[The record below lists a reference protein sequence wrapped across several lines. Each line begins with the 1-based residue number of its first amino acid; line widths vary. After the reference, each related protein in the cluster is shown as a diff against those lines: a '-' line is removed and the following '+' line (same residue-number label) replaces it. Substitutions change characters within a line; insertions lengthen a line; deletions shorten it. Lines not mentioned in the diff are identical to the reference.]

1 MNLAPGTR
9 IGPYEITAKLG
20 EGGMGVV
27 YRARDPRL
35 GRDVAIKVLPELV
48 AQDAERLGRFEREA
62 KLLASLNHPNIAA
75 VLGVEQSGSVR
86 ALVME
91 LVEGETLAER
101 LQRGALDVDDTVAIA
116 RQIAE
121 ALEEAHEKGIVHR
134 DLKPQNVKLTPE
146 GKVKVLDFG
155 LAKAM
160 DADGGSS
167 SASRVANSPTMTY
180 AGTIAGVILGTA
192 AYMSPE
198 QAKGRPVDRRADI
211 WAFGVVLFEM
221 LTGRSL
227 FGAETVPETLGA
239 IFSREIPLRDL
250 PAAVPRP
257 LRRLLERCL
266 ERDPKLRL
274 RDIGEARIALA
285 GPLTAEPDTPA
296 VAVRGSRVPWMLA
309 LIGLVLAASFGAIAL
324 RREPQASRL
333 VRSSVLPPK
342 GASLEESLALS
353 PDGRTLLFVAYEES
367 GNRALYRR
375 DLGSLQATKVE
386 GTEGAVMPF
395 WSPDGRHLGFFADG
409 KLKRIDAGG
418 GAVRTLADA
427 PTPRGGA
434 WGEDGTIVF
443 AGAFRSGLLAVPA
456 SGGPVRELT
465 KLDEARKEKSHRW
478 PSFLPGGK
486 RLLFVAQT
494 GEGGAPNDASTVEAL
509 TLATGERKVLVT
521 ANCSAQYAADHLLY
535 WTQGNLMAR
544 RFDPGTLE
552 VGSEDH
558 LVAEHVAYTQN
569 EQAVFSVSG
578 EGTLAYAEGADIG
591 RSTLQWVD
599 RAGKPLGTI
608 AGPETFDSGFSL
620 SPDGRRVAAAVT
632 LQGVGNSDVWI
643 YDLTSGTSDRLTFE
657 AANEQRPAWSPDG
670 RQVAYVSVR
679 KNDGEIF
686 ARAASGMGEE
696 RCLATDE
703 VGMWLTD
710 WPREGS
716 WLVVGAS
723 DSGTGED
730 LRRYDLADRRATT
743 LVATPAGERNGAVS
757 PDGRWLAYQAD
768 EAGRD
773 EIYVRALE
781 PEGGRWQI
789 SRSGGAHPRW
799 RADGREL
806 YYVVV
811 PDWLVAVE
819 VHAGPAGFE
828 AGTPTPL
835 FRAPFLFQGG
845 IRPFD
850 PAPDGGRLVINV
862 LAREDD
868 DTPITLV
875 ESWPTLLRGD

>member
-1 MNLAPGTR
+1 VNLAPGTR
-9 IGPYEITAKLG
+9 VGPYEITSKLG

-35 GRDVAIKVLPELV
+35 GRDVAIKVLPELMS
-48 AQDAERLGRFEREA
+48 QDAERLSRFERES

-75 VLGVEQSGSVR
+75 VLGIEEAGGMR

-91 LVEGETLAER
+91 LVEGETLGER
-101 LQRGALDVDDTVAIA
+101 LQRGAIGADDAVTIA

-134 DLKPQNVKLTPE
+134 DLKPQNVKLTPD

-160 DADGGSS
+160 EPDPGSAS
-167 SASRVANSPTMTY
+167 GSRVANSPTVTY
-180 AGTIAGVILGTA
+180 TGTIAGVILGTA

-211 WAFGVVLFEM
+211 WAFGVVVFEM
-221 LTGRSL
+221 LTGRTL

-239 IFSREIPLRDL
+239 IFSREIPVRDL
-250 PAAVPRP
+250 PADVPPR

-266 ERDPKLRL
+266 ERDPKQRL
-274 RDIGEARIALA
+274 RDIGEARIALT
-285 GPLTAEPDTPA
+285 GPLAAEPDRGAAIVRPSRLPWV
-296 VAVRGSRVPWMLA
+296 VALGA
-309 LIGLVLAASFGAIAL
+309 AVLAAIFGSLAL
-324 RREPQASRL
+324 RREPQSNPL
-333 VRSSVLPPK
+333 VRSNVLPAK
-342 GASLEESLALS
+342 GTSLEETLALS
-353 PDGRTLLFVAYEES
+353 PDGRTLLFVAYAENGS
-367 GNRALYRR
+367 RALYRR
-375 DLGSLQATKVE
+375 DLVSLEATKVE

-395 WSPDGRHLGFFADG
+395 WSSDGRHVGFFADG
-409 KLKRIDAGG
+409 KLKRVDAAG

-434 WGEDGTIVF
+434 WSEDGTIVF

-456 SGGPVRELT
+456 GGGAVRELT
-465 KLDEARKEKSHRW
+465 KLDLARKEKSHRW

-486 RLLFVAQT
+486 HLLFLAQT
-494 GEGGAPNDASTVEAL
+494 AEGGAPNDTSTIESL
-509 TLATGERKVLVT
+509 TLASGERKVLVS
-521 ANCSAQYAADHLLY
+521 ANSSAQYAAGHVLF
-535 WTQGNLMAR
+535 WAQGNLMAR
-544 RFDPGTLE
+544 RFDPGTLA
-552 VGSEDH
+552 VGPEDH

-569 EQAVFSVSG
+569 EEAVFSAG
-578 EGTLAYAEGADIG
+578 GAGTLTYVQGADIG
-591 RSTLQWVD
+591 RSTLEWVD
-599 RAGKPLGTI
+599 RSGKRLGTI
-608 AGPETFDSGFSL
+608 AGPETFDQGFAL

-643 YDLTSGTSDRLTFE
+643 YDLAAGTSARLTFE
-657 AANEQRPAWSPDG
+657 ASNEQRPAWSPDG
-670 RQVAYVSVR
+670 KQVAYTSSR

-686 ARAASGMGEE
+686 VRAASGMGEE

-710 WPREGS
+710 WPRES

-723 DSGTGED
+723 ASATGFD
-730 LRRYDLADRRATT
+730 LRRYDLAEKRATP
-743 LVATPAGERNGAVS
+743 LVATPAGERAGAVS
-757 PDGRWLAYQAD
+757 PDGRWLAYQGD

-773 EIYVRALE
+773 EIYVRALDA
-781 PEGGRWQI
+781 EGGRWQI
-789 SRSGGAHPRW
+789 SRSGGEHPRW

-806 YYVVV
+806 YYLTD

-819 VHAGPAGFE
+819 VRAAPAGFE
-828 AGTPTPL
+828 TGTPKPL
-835 FRAPFLFQGG
+835 FRAPFLSQGLA
-845 IRPFD
+845 RPFE
-850 PAPDGGRLVINV
+850 PAADGERFVVDV

-868 DTPITLV
+868 HAPITLV
-875 ESWPTLLRGD
+875 QNWPELIRKE